1 MSWQCTSWALREAP
15 APTATARLVL
25 IALADR
31 CQPDGRSA
39 WPTVETLM
47 AEAHTSESSVKR
59 ALKALEETGCIRR
72 GNQKLAQWDE
82 HGNYVPDPYRS
93 VVWECCMNVTLE
105 HVSEKPGRQARA
117 ERAERAERDGDGNA
131 EQAGKADRFRG
142 VKMTPLENGGNKPK
156 SRGVKMTP
164 LNPEREARGVTGDT
178 SRGVTGD
185 TSRGVTGDTPIVRT
199 NTSKQISPLPPTEA
213 SPRTGESRDG
223 KNQTAHIIEAAS
235 APDEANRP
243 MGEPDDE
250 RWQDAGPEP
259 EERVPAGIRA
269 RWILDRLE
277 NRRAAMGLTPKPAG
291 RRDTDAV
298 TRLVERLDAAG
309 EPDTSGLMERVLDHA
324 LDNGFQAKRVDT
336 GRRFARLFDEL
347 RDDLTCD
354 QRTLERRRREHADA
368 SQPTGSDTGEN
379 RNPTRPGRAACSPT
393 ASAPTPTGRPPSA
406 PSRTG
411 CASTPTRTPA
421 RPHATPSSR
430 SAPAAKPGPNKPAG
444 RANDRGNS
452 TTTAPRTAAA
462 ASPATGNGSGPHDG
476 FSQDARTRG
485 LVPNP

>member
-39 WPTVETLM
+39 WPTVDTLM

-178 SRGVTGD
+178 PGGVT
-185 TSRGVTGDTPIVRT
+185 SDTPIVRT

-223 KNQTAHIIEAAS
+223 EEQTDTIIDAS
-235 APDEANRP
+235 DGTGATDATT
-243 MGEPDDE
+243 GDGTE
-250 RWQDAGPEP
+250 RWQDAEPEP
-259 EERVPAGIRA
+259 EPATGIDARTRAERLV
-269 RWILDRLE
+269 DRLQG
-277 NRRAAMGLTPKPAG
+277 RRAAMGLTPKPAG

-368 SQPTGSDTGEN
+368 SQPTGSDTGES
-379 RNPTRPGRAACSPT
+379 RPAEPESYETRARRMLADRIGADAD
-393 ASAPTPTGRPPSA
+393 
-406 PSRTG
+406 
-411 CASTPTRTPA
+411 ASTAIRALADRLRLDPDPDPGQA
-421 RPHATPSSR
+421 SR
-430 SAPAAKPGPNKPAG
+430 YIELALRAG
-444 RANDRGNS
+444 RKTRAEQARRESERSRELHDYRASHGGSCFAGNWQLEQ
-452 TTTAPRTAAA
+452 AE
-462 ASPATGNGSGPHDG
+462 
-476 FSQDARTRG
+476 
-485 LVPNP
+485 